1 MLKMLEDTE
10 GVTSSC
16 NRKNRQRNGQ
26 ENKNKILNNY
36 RQNTKQKRIPPK
48 KGVTFTNGNN

>member
-26 ENKNKILNNY
+26 ENKNKILNNC